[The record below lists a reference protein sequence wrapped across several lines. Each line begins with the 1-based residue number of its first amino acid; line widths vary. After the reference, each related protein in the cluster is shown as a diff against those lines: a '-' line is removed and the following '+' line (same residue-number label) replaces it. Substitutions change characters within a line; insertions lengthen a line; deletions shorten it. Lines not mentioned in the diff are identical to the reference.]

1 MKENVLEELIS
12 AVEEQISTNNP
23 KETKVTYQKLINK
36 GDTPRKAKEKIANI
50 IYIETMA
57 IIKTQQP
64 FNRARYIRNLE
75 RLVEDEFPIM

>member
-1 MKENVLEELIS
+1 MTENVLEELIS

-23 KETKVTYQKLINK
+23 KETKVTYQKLIHK

>member
-23 KETKVTYQKLINK
+23 KETKITYQKLIHN
-36 GDTPRKAKEKIANI
+36 GDTPRQAKEKIAHI
-50 IYIETMA
+50 IYIESIA

-64 FNRARYIRNLE
+64 FNRNRYIRNLE
-75 RLVEDEFPIM
+75 RLVDGEFPIM